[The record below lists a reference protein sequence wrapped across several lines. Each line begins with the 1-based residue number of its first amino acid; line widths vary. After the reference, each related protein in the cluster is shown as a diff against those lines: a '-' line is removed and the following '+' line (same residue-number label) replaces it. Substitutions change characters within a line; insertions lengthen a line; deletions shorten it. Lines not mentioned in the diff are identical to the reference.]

1 MEGLHDVRPASP
13 DEFLIWAEAQEEKH
27 EFVDGLVVMQAGASR
42 DHERV
47 AKRIFVSLIR
57 QVDDKKFDVN
67 KGDFGARIGDGPG
80 RGSILLPDVVID
92 FQSGQGKERATT
104 TPIVV
109 VEVLSPS
116 TDLAHH
122 VEKLRRYARL
132 PSLIHYLVFSQDGP
146 EAHIWRKT
154 DSGWPSEPTVLAGLD
169 AVVTM
174 SEVAATVALSEIY
187 ARAEPKAVNRFDGS

>member
-13 DEFLIWAEAQEEKH
+13 DEFLVWAEAQEEKH
-27 EFVDGLVVMQAGASR
+27 EFVDGVVVMQAGASR

-47 AKRIFVSLIR
+47 AKRIFVSLLR
-57 QVDDKKFDVN
+57 QVDEEKFDVN
-67 KGDFGARIGDGPG
+67 KGDFGVRIGDGHG
-80 RGSILLPDVVID
+80 RGSILLPDVMID
-92 FQSGQGKERATT
+92 LQSEHGKERATT

-132 PSLIHYLVFSQDGP
+132 PSLIHYLVFSRDRSEVHVWQKD
-146 EAHIWRKT
+146 
-154 DSGWPSEPTVLAGLD
+154 DSGWPSQPTMLEGIE
-169 AVVTM
+169 AVI
-174 SEVAATVALSEIY
+174 ALSEVGATIELAEVY
-187 ARAEPKAVNRFDGS
+187 SRAERKAANSVVG